1 MNLTCFCFRIIGN
14 FFTAIGHKITILFLV
29 IFLSQTLFAKDK
41 IVFGLTGAIYKS
53 DIKVFQEWEKYIES
67 KDKNLEIEIIYS
79 RTYADMATLIT
90 SGKVDIAY
98 ICSSTF
104 VSLRD
109 NSLAKLLAIP
119 INHNGTQKHFA
130 YIIAQKSD
138 SYESLFD
145 FKGKVFAFSD
155 PDSKTGS
162 IVPQYFL
169 LSRGADIKTFFK
181 KIIYTYEHEESINAV
196 LSGFVS
202 GASID
207 SLVFEQFSEKFP
219 DKAKKLTVVQKM
231 GPFTASPIIAKATIS
246 QEHFHKLQKI
256 LNTMHL
262 DAEGQT
268 ILSKLNL
275 TRFDIPTTQKY
286 EDVDAMKY
294 FLEKHK

>member
-1 MNLTCFCFRIIGN
+1 MIKIGN
-14 FFTAIGHKITILFLV
+14 KFIGTGKKITIALLLILLPTLLF
-29 IFLSQTLFAKDK
+29 SKDK

-53 DIKVFQEWEKYIES
+53 DIKVFDEWEKYLEQ
-67 KDKNLEIEIIYS
+67 KVKNTDIEIIYS
-79 RTYADMATLIT
+79 RTYADMSTLIS
-90 SGKVDIAY
+90 SGKVDMAY

-104 VSLRD
+104 ITLRD
-109 NSLAKLLAIP
+109 INVAKLLAIP

-130 YIIAQKSD
+130 YIIALKSNN
-138 SYESLFD
+138 YESLFD

-196 LSGFVS
+196 LSGFVD

-207 SLVFEQFSEKFP
+207 SLVFEQFEEKFP
-219 DKAKKLTVVQKM
+219 EKAKQLVVVQRM
-231 GPFTASPIIAKATIS
+231 GPFTASPIVAKQNLS
-246 QEHFHKLQKI
+246 KENYEML
-256 LNTMHL
+256 
-262 DAEGQT
+262 QT
-268 ILSKLNL
+268 ILNQMHVDEEGQSILKKLNL

-294 FLEKHK
+294 FLEKYKHK